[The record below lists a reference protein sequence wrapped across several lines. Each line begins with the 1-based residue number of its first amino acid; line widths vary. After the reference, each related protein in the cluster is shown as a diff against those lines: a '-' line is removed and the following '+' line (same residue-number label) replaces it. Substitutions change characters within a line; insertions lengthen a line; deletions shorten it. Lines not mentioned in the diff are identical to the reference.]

1 MKVHKG
7 YKFRLEPTEEQ
18 KVKINKTLGCC
29 RFVYNS
35 MLDRRIKAYQRRGES
50 MSYIDTQN
58 LLPQMKTYLPWLA
71 EVDSQAL
78 KYSCRQL
85 NNAYKGFFEDGKGF
99 PQFKRKRGEE
109 SYTTTKAKSIKVDDK
124 YIQLPTLG
132 KMRYRKSR
140 NIEGRIC
147 KATIR
152 RSASGKY
159 YVSILC
165 EVEVMPLPVKDTVI
179 GLDVGIKSFAV
190 DSNGKEYPNNKY
202 LQKAEG
208 ELKREQKKLSRKKK
222 GSANWEKQ
230 RIKVACCHEKV
241 TNKRKDALHK
251 LSSTLVKENQI
262 ICVEDL
268 NVKGMVRNHNLAKSI
283 SDASWGD
290 FFRQL
295 DYKTKAGKAHG
306 FNRGRCQKSS
316 WAGRVVV
323 KIPTFYPSSQTC
335 SCCGYQNK
343 EVKNLNVRHWV
354 CPKCNTSHD
363 RDKNAAENI
372 LKKGMDMLA
381 TPAAS

>member
-1 MKVHKG
+1 M
-7 YKFRLEPTEEQ
+7 P
-18 KVKINKTLGCC
+18 
-29 RFVYNS
+29 
-35 MLDRRIKAYQRRGES
+35 IKAFSKTVKDSLNSNEKEEKKVIQ
-50 MSYIDTQN
+50 
-58 LLPQMKTYLPWLA
+58 LLKQ
-71 EVDSQAL
+71 
-78 KYSCRQL
+78 
-85 NNAYKGFFEDGKGF
+85 
-99 PQFKRKRGEE
+99 
-109 SYTTTKAKSIKVDDK
+109 KSIKVDDK

-132 KMRYRKSR
+132 KVRYRKSR

-165 EVEVMPLPVKDTVI
+165 EVELAPLPVKNTAI

-190 DSNGKEYPNNKY
+190 DSNGNEHPNHKY
-202 LQKAEG
+202 LQKAEAK
-208 ELKREQKKLSRKKK
+208 LKCEQKKLSRKKK

-230 RIKVACCHEKV
+230 RIKVVRCHEKV
-241 TNKRKDALHK
+241 ANKRKDTLHK

-268 NVKGMVRNHNLAKSI
+268 NVNGMVRNHNLAKSI
-283 SDASWGD
+283 SDVSWGE

-295 DYKTKAGKAHG
+295 DYK
-306 FNRGRCQKSS
+306 SS
-316 WAGRVVV
+316 WAGRAVV

-381 TPAAS
+381 MPATS

>member
-85 NNAYKGFFEDGKGF
+85 DNAYIGFFEENKGF
-99 PQFKRKRGEE
+99 PTFKRKRGEE
-109 SYTTTKAKSIKVDDK
+109 SYTTTNAKGIKVDDK

-132 KMRYRKSR
+132 KVRYRKSR
-140 NIEGRIC
+140 NIE
-147 KATIR
+147 
-152 RSASGKY
+152 
-159 YVSILC
+159 
-165 EVEVMPLPVKDTVI
+165 
-179 GLDVGIKSFAV
+179 

-202 LQKAEG
+202 LQKAEAK
-208 ELKREQKKLSRKKK
+208 LKREQRKLSRKKK

-230 RIKVACCHEKV
+230 RIKVARCHEKI
-241 TNKRKDALHK
+241 TNKRKDTLHK

-262 ICVEDL
+262 ICVENL

-283 SDASWGD
+283 SDASWGE

-295 DYKTKAGKAHG
+295 DY
-306 FNRGRCQKSS
+306 KSS

-323 KIPTFYPSSQTC
+323 KVPTFYPSSQTC

-343 EVKNLNVRHWV
+343 EVKDLNIRHWV
-354 CPKCNTSHD
+354 CPKCNVSHD

-372 LKKGMDMLA
+372 LKKGTDMLA

>member
-109 SYTTTKAKSIKVDDK
+109 SYTTTKAKSIKVDEK

-202 LQKAEG
+202 LQKAE
-208 ELKREQKKLSRKKK
+208 
-222 GSANWEKQ
+222 
-230 RIKVACCHEKV
+230 
-241 TNKRKDALHK
+241 
-251 LSSTLVKENQI
+251 
-262 ICVEDL
+262 
-268 NVKGMVRNHNLAKSI
+268 AKSI
-283 SDASWGD
+283 SDASWGE

-295 DYKTKAGKAHG
+295 DYK
-306 FNRGRCQKSS
+306 SS
-316 WAGRVVV
+316 WAGRAVV

>member
-18 KVKINKTLGCC
+18 EVKINKTLGCC
-29 RFVYNS
+29 RFIYNS
-35 MLDRRIKAYQRRGES
+35 ILDRRIKAYRRRGES

-71 EVDSQAL
+71 EADSQAL

-85 NNAYKGFFEDGKGF
+85 DNAYKGFFKDGKGF

-132 KMRYRKSR
+132 KVRYRKSR

-165 EVEVMPLPVKDTVI
+165 EVEVAPLPVKNAAI

-190 DSNGKEYPNNKY
+190 DSNGNEHPNHKY
-202 LQKAEG
+202 LQKAEAK
-208 ELKREQKKLSRKKK
+208 LKREQKKLSRKKK

-230 RIKVACCHEKV
+230 RIKVARCHEKI
-241 TNKRKDALHK
+241 TNKRKDTLHK

-268 NVKGMVRNHNLAKSI
+268 NVKGMVRNRNLAKSI
-283 SDASWGD
+283 SDASWGK

-295 DYKTKAGKAHG
+295 DY
-306 FNRGRCQKSS
+306 KSS

-323 KIPTFYPSSQTC
+323 KVPTFYPSSQTC

-343 EVKNLNVRHWV
+343 EVKSLNVRHWV

-381 TPAAS
+381 MPTAS

>member
-7 YKFRLEPTEEQ
+7 YKFRLEPTKEQ

-109 SYTTTKAKSIKVDDK
+109 SYTTTKAKSIKVDEK

-202 LQKAEG
+202 LQKAEAK
-208 ELKREQKKLSRKKK
+208 LKREQKKLSRKKK

-268 NVKGMVRNHNLAKSI
+268 NVNGMVRNHNLAKSI
-283 SDASWGD
+283 SDVSWGE

-295 DYKTKAGKAHG
+295 DYK
-306 FNRGRCQKSS
+306 SS
-316 WAGRVVV
+316 WAGRAVV

>member
-18 KVKINKTLGCC
+18 EVKINKTLGCC
-29 RFVYNS
+29 RFIYNS
-35 MLDRRIKAYQRRGES
+35 ILDRRIKAYRRRGES

-71 EVDSQAL
+71 EADSQAL

-85 NNAYKGFFEDGKGF
+85 D
-99 PQFKRKRGEE
+99 
-109 SYTTTKAKSIKVDDK
+109 
-124 YIQLPTLG
+124 
-132 KMRYRKSR
+132 
-140 NIEGRIC
+140 
-147 KATIR
+147 
-152 RSASGKY
+152 
-159 YVSILC
+159 
-165 EVEVMPLPVKDTVI
+165 
-179 GLDVGIKSFAV
+179 
-190 DSNGKEYPNNKY
+190 
-202 LQKAEG
+202 
-208 ELKREQKKLSRKKK
+208 
-222 GSANWEKQ
+222 
-230 RIKVACCHEKV
+230 
-241 TNKRKDALHK
+241 
-251 LSSTLVKENQI
+251 
-262 ICVEDL
+262 
-268 NVKGMVRNHNLAKSI
+268 NVNGMVRNHNLAKSI
-283 SDASWGD
+283 SDVSWGE

-295 DYKTKAGKAHG
+295 DY
-306 FNRGRCQKSS
+306 KSS

>member
-1 MKVHKG
+1 MKIHKG
-7 YKFRLEPTEEQ
+7 YKFRLEPTKEQ

-35 MLDRRIKAYQRRGES
+35 ILDRRIKAYKRRGES

-85 NNAYKGFFEDGKGF
+85 DDAYKGFFKNGRGF
-99 PQFKRKRGEE
+99 PNFKRKRGEE
-109 SYTTTKAKSIKVDDK
+109 AYTTTNPKGIKIDDK

-132 KMRYRKSR
+132 RVRYRKSR
-140 NIEGRIC
+140 DIEGKIC
-147 KATIR
+147 KATVR
-152 RSASGKY
+152 RSA
-159 YVSILC
+159 I
-165 EVEVMPLPVKDTVI
+165 
-179 GLDVGIKSFAV
+179 GIKSFAI
-190 DSNGKEYPNNKY
+190 DSNGNEHPNHKY
-202 LQKAEG
+202 LKEAETK
-208 ELKREQKKLSRKKK
+208 LKREQKKLSRKKK

-230 RIKVACCHEKV
+230 RIKVARCHEKV
-241 TNKRKDALHK
+241 TNKRKDTLHK
-251 LSSTLVKENQI
+251 LSSALVKENQI

-268 NVKGMVRNHNLAKSI
+268 NIKGMIRNHSLAKSI
-283 SDASWGD
+283 SDAAWGE

-295 DYKTKAGKAHG
+295 EY
-306 FNRGRCQKSS
+306 KSS

-323 KIPTFYPSSQTC
+323 KVSTYYPSSQTC

-343 EVKNLNVRHWV
+343 EVKNLNVRYWV
-354 CPKCNTSHD
+354 CSQCGTSHD

-381 TPAAS
+381 MPAAS

>member
-1 MKVHKG
+1 MDIFEK
-7 YKFRLEPTEEQ
+7 
-18 KVKINKTLGCC
+18 
-29 RFVYNS
+29 
-35 MLDRRIKAYQRRGES
+35 
-50 MSYIDTQN
+50 
-58 LLPQMKTYLPWLA
+58 LA
-71 EVDSQAL
+71 EFSNETFSAL
-78 KYSCRQL
+78 KWIFLFVSCS
-85 NNAYKGFFEDGKGF
+85 AFFASLLALKPSKKDV
-99 PQFKRKRGEE
+99 
-109 SYTTTKAKSIKVDDK
+109 SKAVTFS
-124 YIQLPTLG
+124 
-132 KMRYRKSR
+132 S
-140 NIEGRIC
+140 
-147 KATIR
+147 
-152 RSASGKY
+152 
-159 YVSILC
+159 
-165 EVEVMPLPVKDTVI
+165 TV
-179 GLDVGIKSFAV
+179 SFAV

-202 LQKAEG
+202 LQKAEAK
-208 ELKREQKKLSRKKK
+208 LKREHKKLSRKKK

-283 SDASWGD
+283 SDASWGE

-295 DYKTKAGKAHG
+295 DYK
-306 FNRGRCQKSS
+306 SS
-316 WAGRVVV
+316 WAERVVV

>member
-1 MKVHKG
+1 MKIHKG

-35 MLDRRIKAYQRRGES
+35 ILDRRIKAYKRRGES

-58 LLPQMKTYLPWLA
+58 LLPKMKQYLPWLA

-78 KYSCRQL
+78 KYSCHQL
-85 NNAYKGFFEDGKGF
+85 DDAYKGFFKSGKGF
-99 PQFKRKRGEE
+99 PDFKHKKGEE
-109 SYTTTKAKSIKVDDK
+109 AYTTTNPKGIKVDDK

-132 KMRYRKSR
+132 KVRYRKSR
-140 NIEGRIC
+140 DIEGKIC

-165 EVEVMPLPVKDTVI
+165 EVEVAPLPVKNTAI

-190 DSNGKEYPNNKY
+190 DSNGNEHQNHKY
-202 LQKAEG
+202 FQKAEAK
-208 ELKREQKKLSRKKK
+208 LKREQKKLSRKKK
-222 GSANWEKQ
+222 GSTNWEKQ
-230 RIKVACCHEKV
+230 RIKVARCHEKV
-241 TNKRKDALHK
+241 TNKRKDTLHK
-251 LSSTLVKENQI
+251 LSSALVKENQI

-268 NVKGMVRNHNLAKSI
+268 NIKGMVRNHSLAKSI
-283 SDASWGD
+283 SDAAWGE

-295 DYKTKAGKAHG
+295 EY
-306 FNRGRCQKSS
+306 KSS

-381 TPAAS
+381 VPASS

>member
-7 YKFRLEPTEEQ
+7 YKFRLEPTAEQ
-18 KVKINKTLGCC
+18 KIKIDKTLGCC

-35 MLDRRIKAYQRRGES
+35 ILDRRIKAYKRRGES

-71 EVDSQAL
+71 EADSQAL

-85 NNAYKGFFEDGKGF
+85 DNAYKGFFEDGKGF

-124 YIQLPTLG
+124 HIQLPTLG
-132 KMRYRKSR
+132 KVCYRKSR

-165 EVEVMPLPVKDTVI
+165 EVAPLSVKDASI

-190 DSNGKEYPNNKY
+190 DSNGNEHPNHKY
-202 LQKAEG
+202 LQKAEAK
-208 ELKREQKKLSRKKK
+208 LKREQKKLSRKKK

-230 RIKVACCHEKV
+230 RIKVVRCHEKV
-241 TNKRKDALHK
+241 ANKRKDTLHK

-268 NVKGMVRNHNLAKSI
+268 NVKGMVRNHNLLKAFPMLLGESS
-283 SDASWGD
+283 SDS
-290 FFRQL
+290 L
-295 DYKTKAGKAHG
+295 IT
-306 FNRGRCQKSS
+306 
-316 WAGRVVV
+316 
-323 KIPTFYPSSQTC
+323 
-335 SCCGYQNK
+335 
-343 EVKNLNVRHWV
+343 NLVGQ
-354 CPKCNTSHD
+354 
-363 RDKNAAENI
+363 EE
-372 LKKGMDMLA
+372 
-381 TPAAS
+381 

>member
-1 MKVHKG
+1 
-7 YKFRLEPTEEQ
+7 
-18 KVKINKTLGCC
+18 
-29 RFVYNS
+29 

-85 NNAYKGFFEDGKGF
+85 NSAYKGFFEDGKGF

-202 LQKAEG
+202 LQKAEAK
-208 ELKREQKKLSRKKK
+208 LKREQKKLSRKKK

-268 NVKGMVRNHNLAKSI
+268 NVNGMVRNHNLAKSI
-283 SDASWGD
+283 SDVSWGE

-295 DYKTKAGKAHG
+295 DY
-306 FNRGRCQKSS
+306 KSS